1 MPDYSDYENRL
12 RSANNALKE
21 KHELIVS
28 MISRMEQLEYAVSW
42 DNDPFRVI
50 PRGGFPAS
58 VIGETIWTRSKQAWE
73 RAYLGRYLGEA
84 ETLTKKADD
93 YIAYLNVEQAKAER
107 RYQEEHASNTR
118 MFDDWRW

>member
-28 MISRMEQLEYAVSW
+28 KISRMEQLEYAVSW
-42 DNDPFRVI
+42 DNAPFRVI
-50 PRGGFPAS
+50 PRGGFSAHL
-58 VIGETIWTRSKQAWE
+58 IGETIWTRSKQAWE
-73 RAYLGRYLGEA
+73 RAYLGRYPEEA

-93 YIAYLNVEQAKAER
+93 YIAYLDVEQAKAER
-107 RYQEEHASNTR
+107 RYQEDRDFHTR
-118 MFDDWRW
+118 VLDDWRW